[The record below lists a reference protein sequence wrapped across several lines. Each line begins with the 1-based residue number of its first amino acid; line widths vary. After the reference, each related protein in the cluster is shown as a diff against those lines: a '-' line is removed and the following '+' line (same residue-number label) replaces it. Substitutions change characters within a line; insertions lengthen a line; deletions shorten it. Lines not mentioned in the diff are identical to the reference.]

1 MEAAKLGEARRFVE
15 RFKANPSIL
24 TDNPSYA
31 FFRDY
36 LESLGVQFPLPS
48 SSSSSRSKQ
57 KNSVTEEKLEEEEGE
72 MEELDVDPPQKF
84 PAASPE
90 SGSSSASAVVPATA
104 SEVLA
109 IGRPQPFTGNNIF
122 EEGERAKYTRVKLW
136 VNYGE
141 MDLCVVESKG
151 LTFNAADAA
160 TIIRK
165 LKEEV
170 TNLFN
175 KFTGVMFDLELIT
188 KEKKKPSAH
197 SSGEESV
204 LYRKVELPG
213 IYGKAVKLWVKSDS
227 ITCFGEEFKIPG
239 AAVNFGIPCSPD
251 FDSVPHL
258 NPTAPP
264 PQPSS
269 LPTLQVMVVGRPR
282 PFTGHNIFEK
292 GERSKYTKV
301 KLPGLFKKQV
311 KLWVNYGEMDLCV
324 VEVKVDT
331 ETDVRNFEEGFTNLF
346 DKCYNGVMFGLNLL
360 TIKEK
365 YKASAHPSGEE
376 SVLYRK
382 VELPGIY
389 GKAVKV
395 WVKSDILI
403 CVGQEFK
410 IPGRFKQCGS
420 PYHDSLKN
428 SVETEEKLQEEEE
441 EEEEMVESDV
451 EVEGEVVEHD
461 DDDPPQKIGDLRAEA
476 TEEGREASRKAKAEA
491 TAAISKEVMV
501 GQPQP
506 FTGHN
511 IFENGERVK
520 YTKVNLPG

>member
-48 SSSSSRSKQ
+48 SSSSSSRSKQ

-90 SGSSSASAVVPATA
+90 SGSSSAPAVVPATA
-104 SEVLA
+104 SEVLV

-122 EEGERAKYTRVKLW
+122 EKGERAKYTRVNLPGLFKKQVKLW
-136 VNYGE
+136 VNYGD

-165 LKEEV
+165 LEEEV

-213 IYGKAVKLWVKSDS
+213 IYGKVVKLWVKSDS

-251 FDSVPHL
+251 FDSVVL
-258 NPTAPP
+258 SFI
-264 PQPSS
+264 PQ
-269 LPTLQVMVVGRPR
+269 
-282 PFTGHNIFEK
+282 
-292 GERSKYTKV
+292 
-301 KLPGLFKKQV
+301 
-311 KLWVNYGEMDLCV
+311 
-324 VEVKVDT
+324 
-331 ETDVRNFEEGFTNLF
+331 
-346 DKCYNGVMFGLNLL
+346 
-360 TIKEK
+360 
-365 YKASAHPSGEE
+365 
-376 SVLYRK
+376 
-382 VELPGIY
+382 
-389 GKAVKV
+389 
-395 WVKSDILI
+395 
-403 CVGQEFK
+403 
-410 IPGRFKQCGS
+410 
-420 PYHDSLKN
+420 
-428 SVETEEKLQEEEE
+428 
-441 EEEEMVESDV
+441 
-451 EVEGEVVEHD
+451 
-461 DDDPPQKIGDLRAEA
+461 
-476 TEEGREASRKAKAEA
+476 
-491 TAAISKEVMV
+491 SKE
-501 GQPQP
+501 
-506 FTGHN
+506 
-511 IFENGERVK
+511 
-520 YTKVNLPG
+520 